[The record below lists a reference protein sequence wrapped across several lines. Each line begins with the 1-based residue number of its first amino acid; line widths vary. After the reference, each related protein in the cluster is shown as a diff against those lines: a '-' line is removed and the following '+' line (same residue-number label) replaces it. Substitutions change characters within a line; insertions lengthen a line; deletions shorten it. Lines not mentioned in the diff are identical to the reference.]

1 MLNSPGH
8 TQTPK
13 HRVVFLLPE
22 RLEQV
27 LKAEPMAAPGW
38 DQEMTTMS
46 PVHPFEKHKGGECL
60 EECAG

>member
-22 RLEQV
+22 RLQQV
-27 LKAEPMAAPGW
+27 LEAEPMAALGR
-38 DQEMTTMS
+38 DQEIKTMS

-60 EECAG
+60 EERAG